1 MKIVVGGQTD
11 KEDIA
16 AIVKKELGDQ
26 AEVTVKGDLD
36 ATMGMK
42 AGTYDYYVGA
52 CNTGGGGALAM
63 ALAILGKAK
72 CATLSMPGKIR
83 SDEEIRQ
90 EVKDGKVAFG
100 FTAQHKE
107 AVLPVLLKALTD
119 KEGGLL

>member
-1 MKIVVGGQTD
+1 MKIVVGGQID
-11 KEDIA
+11 KDDIA

-36 ATMGMK
+36 AVMGMK

-52 CNTGGGGALAM
+52 CNTGRVGAHVI

-72 CATLSMPGKIR
+72 CATLSMQGKIR
-83 SDEEIRQ
+83 IDEEIRQ
-90 EVKDGKVAFG
+90 EVKDEKVAFG
-100 FTAQHKE
+100 FTAQHKD
-107 AVLPVLLKALTD
+107 AVLPVLLKALAD

>member
-1 MKIVVGGQTD
+1 MKIVVGGQID

-16 AIVKKELGDQ
+16 SIVRKELGDQ

-42 AGTYDYYVGA
+42 AGQYDYYLGA

-63 ALAILGKAK
+63 ALAILGKAS
-72 CATLSMPGKIR
+72 CATVSMSGQIC
-83 SDEEIRQ
+83 SEEEIRE
-90 EVKDGKVAFG
+90 EVKKGKVAFG

-107 AVLPVLLKALTD
+107 EVVPLLLKALTD